1 MVGHV
6 ESAIEAVRTALMEP
20 GDPIEV
26 AFSTYLAT
34 ALEKIL
40 ELLEAEG
47 RAGAV
52 VVPVKEQF
60 TTTEAARMLGI
71 SRSTLM
77 KLIDSGEID
86 SVKVASHHRI
96 PAPAILRYEKAR
108 TEGQHRTAKALEEFA
123 HDAKEAFHN
132 NATFGK
138 QS

>member
-6 ESAIEAVRTALMEP
+6 ESAIEAVRAALMEP

-26 AFSTYLAT
+26 AFSLPRNSA
-34 ALEKIL
+34 EKIL

-108 TEGQHRTAKALEEFA
+108 TESQHRTAKALEEFA
-123 HDAKEAFHN
+123 HDAKEAFQN
-132 NATFGK
+132 NVTFGK